1 MAAAAP
7 IRRGCLFRQCV
18 KPERRLFYFD
28 EKGRECIMDQTDFI
42 RLMSDIWE
50 RHLLRLLV
58 DEGTLTAEEYAG
70 ILRIAQTQRKLCC
83 NP

>member
-1 MAAAAP
+1 
-7 IRRGCLFRQCV
+7 
-18 KPERRLFYFD
+18 
-28 EKGRECIMDQTDFI
+28 MDQTNII
-42 RLMSDIWE
+42 RLMTDIWE

-70 ILRIAQTQRKLCC
+70 ILQIAQMQGKLCC

>member
-1 MAAAAP
+1 
-7 IRRGCLFRQCV
+7 
-18 KPERRLFYFD
+18 
-28 EKGRECIMDQTDFI
+28 MDQTDFV
-42 RLMSDIWE
+42 RLISEILE

-70 ILRIAQTQRKLCC
+70 ILQIAQMQRKLCC